1 MVTVRKLTLSCKYFW
16 GFTKYIDLDTVN
28 SCHEMTNFI
37 IHECR
42 NWLTENNMLA
52 LVDILNNIVKAK
64 GYHIH
69 GPDNLNESEFF
80 KTLLLTDANETIY
93 VCSH

>member
-1 MVTVRKLTLSCKYFW
+1 MVNVRKLTISCKYFW
-16 GFTKYIDLDTVN
+16 GFTRDIDLDTVN

-52 LVDILNNIVKAK
+52 LVDILNNIVKTK

-69 GPDNLNESEFF
+69 GPDNITEREFF
-80 KTLLLTDANETIY
+80 NTILLTDSQETIY
-93 VCSH
+93 ICSH